1 MARPNVRLSTVMW
14 REIFSR
20 YATDGRNLQNQI
32 RTMLV
37 DAILEGRLAGGS
49 AVPSSRELSEAL
61 GVARNT
67 VVLAYQQLV
76 AKGFL
81 LTRDRSGHWV
91 NPDMVRPLELKA
103 TNSQAASAQVIPMPG
118 RGPDWRSR
126 LALSLD
132 HQRNIVK
139 RSDWQKHPYP
149 FLYGQFDSSL
159 FPTAEWR
166 ECCMKA
172 LSVADIREWA
182 QDLILH
188 DDALLIRE
196 ICSKVLPRRGVWA
209 TPDQVV
215 VTVGAQNALYMISE
229 LLFSRDTCVSVENP
243 CYPDARNIFSLKAG
257 CLIGHDLDEGG
268 LPVGSNLSSSDYV
281 YITPSHQCP
290 TGVKMPPDRREALL
304 AAAQTYDF
312 VVIEDD
318 YEAESGFS
326 EDPSPALKSMDRSGR
341 VIYLG
346 SLSKTFAPGL
356 RLGYIVAPSEM
367 IRELRRLRRL
377 MVRHPSAFIQRA
389 FALFI
394 SLGHQDSTVR
404 KQTVTYRQRSGAL
417 QEALA
422 RHLPEFQV
430 YQRHGGSSLWIRG
443 PEGLDSRALAKAAQQ
458 QGVLIEPGDV
468 FFNEPTPF
476 NFFRMGFS
484 AINTERIEPGV
495 EVLSQV
501 YRSKDYQDWINY

>member
-1 MARPNVRLSTVMW
+1 MARPRPRLTSIMW

-20 YATDGRNLQNQI
+20 YASNGRNLQNQI
-32 RTMLV
+32 RTMFV
-37 DAILEGRLAGGS
+37 DAILEGRLAAGAS
-49 AVPSSRELSEAL
+49 VPSSRELSDAL

-67 VVLAYQQLV
+67 VVLAYQELV

-81 LTRDRSGHWV
+81 LTRDRSGHCV
-91 NPDMVRPLELKA
+91 NPDMVRPSLGPESGKEGLE
-103 TNSQAASAQVIPMPG
+103 TAQVIPMRG
-118 RGPDWRSR
+118 AGPDWPSR
-126 LALSLD
+126 VTVSLGE
-132 HQRNIVK
+132 QRNIVK

-149 FLYGQFDSSL
+149 FLYGQFDASL

-172 LSVADIREWA
+172 LSVADIHEWA

-188 DDALLIRE
+188 DDALLVRE

-209 TPDQVV
+209 TPEQVV
-215 VTVGAQNALYMISE
+215 VTVGAQHALYMISE
-229 LLFSRDTCVSVENP
+229 LLFSKSTCVSMENP
-243 CYPDARNIFSLKAG
+243 GYPDARNIFSLKAG
-257 CLIGHDLDEGG
+257 SIIGHNLDEGG
-268 LPVGSNLSSSDYV
+268 LPVGSELSRSDYV

-290 TGVKMPPDRREALL
+290 TGVKMPLNRREALL
-304 AAAQTYDF
+304 AAAQEHDF

-318 YEAESGFS
+318 YEAESGFG
-326 EDPSPALKSMDRSGR
+326 EDPSPALKSMDRFGR

-356 RLGYIVAPSEM
+356 RLGYIVAPAEI

-404 KQTVTYRQRSGAL
+404 KQTVIYRQRLSAL
-417 QEALA
+417 REAFA
-422 RHLPEFQV
+422 RHLPEFEVSQS
-430 YQRHGGSSLWIRG
+430 HGGSSLWVQG
-443 PEGLDSRALAKAAQQ
+443 PQRLDSRALAKAAQAR
-458 QGVLIEPGDV
+458 GVLIEPGDV
-468 FFNEPTPF
+468 FFHEPTPF
-476 NFFRMGFS
+476 NFFRLGFS

-495 EVLSQV
+495 EILAEV
-501 YRSKDYQDWINY
+501 YRSKDHQDWIN